1 MEVKVNPDTQL
12 EDGSEQPPFYSNNT
26 AQPDAQQET
35 TFSEPKPYPTQSYY
49 EQPPSYDYGGSK
61 PADIPQPSQISS
73 TTIQATPTVTV
84 VTSQPTYN
92 SRVYRSSRRGGGG
105 TERLF
110 VVTLVL
116 AIFCAVCGSPLTLV
130 CFVPAIFLSRK
141 VWL

>member
-1 MEVKVNPDTQL
+1 MEVKVNPDTQM
-12 EDGSEQPPFYSNNT
+12 EDSSEQPPFYSNNT
-26 AQPDAQQET
+26 AQPDAQQE
-35 TFSEPKPYPTQSYY
+35 SEPKPYPTQSYY

-73 TTIQATPTVTV
+73 TTIQPAPTVTV

-92 SRVYRSSRRGGGG
+92 SRVYHSSRRGGNG
-105 TERLF
+105 LF
-110 VVTLVL
+110 ASTLVL

-130 CFVPAIFLSRK
+130 CFVPAIYLSRK